1 MLLGALTLIELH
13 SGAGSKT
20 IKPDT
25 TMQKRKAVK
34 MESFARRPW
43 LPMLLANESRH
54 VDDPIGPRLAGQ
66 PPTLRPF
73 ADEPWGLCGLRRAYI
88 SNRHRLERIPL
99 TDDAP
104 HSQAEK
110 ATT

>member
-1 MLLGALTLIELH
+1 MPGVLLGALTLIELD

-43 LPMLLANESRH
+43 LPMLLANES
-54 VDDPIGPRLAGQ
+54 
-66 PPTLRPF
+66 
-73 ADEPWGLCGLRRAYI
+73 
-88 SNRHRLERIPL
+88 
-99 TDDAP
+99 
-104 HSQAEK
+104 
-110 ATT
+110 